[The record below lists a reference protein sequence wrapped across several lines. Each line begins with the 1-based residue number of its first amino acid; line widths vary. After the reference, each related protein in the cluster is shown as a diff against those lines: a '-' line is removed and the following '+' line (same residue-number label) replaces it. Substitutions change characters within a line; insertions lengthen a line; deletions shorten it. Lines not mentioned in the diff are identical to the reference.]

1 LGFTFNTSFSNH
13 SNGTNAMSIDQRPA
27 DFLNDKNA
35 ANLHV
40 FNTTQ
45 LCFEE
50 VDQVNTARVSL
61 VLKEAKAQNAWVRS
75 LADLINRNHQLE
87 DFVF

>member
-1 LGFTFNTSFSNH
+1 
-13 SNGTNAMSIDQRPA
+13 MSIDQRPA
-27 DFLNDKNA
+27 DLLNDKNA
-35 ANLHV
+35 ENLHV

-45 LCFEE
+45 LCLE

-75 LADLINRNHQLE
+75 LADSINRNYQLE